1 MLRSGDLAT
10 PRPSRGYDPRR
21 LDSKGTLVNIRPN
34 RVKQKLAA
42 GEVATI
48 LAGPCEAD
56 TIDQLGPLGAD
67 GIWLEGE
74 HGPVDF
80 GDISDLTRACDLW
93 GMTSVLRLSHNE
105 YGDIYRALD
114 RGAQGLVIPH
124 VNTRE
129 EAQNVVDAAKFAP
142 IGKRGM
148 YTSRQGFGVSDYF
161 KVANDH
167 TLLIVLIEDI
177 VAVNNL
183 DDILKVDNIDV
194 FFVAPSDLATSMGQ
208 IGNLNHPD
216 VQSTLDGALKKIV
229 AAGRTAG
236 TLASSGN
243 VEKYTAMGVRCVMTA
258 YWPWIEAGAKDFMAK
273 AAAGAKK

>member
-1 MLRSGDLAT
+1 
-10 PRPSRGYDPRR
+10 
-21 LDSKGTLVNIRPN
+21 VNIRPN
-34 RVKQKLAA
+34 RIKQKLAN
-42 GEVATI
+42 GELAFI
-48 LAGPCEAD
+48 LSGAANAD
-56 TIDQLGPLGAD
+56 TIDQLGPIGAD
-67 GIWLEGE
+67 GFWLEGE

-93 GMTSVLRLSHNE
+93 GATSVLRLSHNE

-129 EAQNVVDAAKFAP
+129 EAQNVVDSAKFAP

-148 YTSRQGFGVSDYF
+148 FTSRQGYGVPDYL

-183 DDILKVDNIDV
+183 DEILKVDHIDV
-194 FFVAPSDLATSMGQ
+194 FFVAPSDLASSMGH
-208 IGNLNHPD
+208 IGNATHPD
-216 VQSTLDGALKKIV
+216 VQSTLDGAIKKIV

-236 TLASSGN
+236 TLAVDGN
-243 VEKYTAMGVRCVMTA
+243 VEHYASIGVKCFMTGVQ
-258 YWPWIEAGAKDFMAK
+258 PWIEAGTKQYIAK
-273 AAAGAKK
+273 ATAAAK